1 MTSNIRFQGK
11 CSNFAGEDTAASWCL
26 ELDPQNHVGEP
37 ALLCMCPQTSTLPLC
52 PKHPSTQQVLTGLEL
67 TEIRLLLPPN
77 VGIQGI
83 YHHTFGYKF
92 LFFFFFNFYLFI
104 FFRDRVSLCST
115 ACPGTHSVDQ
125 AGLELRN
132 PPASASQVLGLKAC
146 TTTAWLRSIFLIEAP
161 SSQMTLSCVKLT

>member
-1 MTSNIRFQGK
+1 MTGVQTCALPI

-104 FFRDRVSLCST
+104 LCTWVHCFCLQTLQKTASDPITDGCEPPCGCWELNSGPLEEQPLLLTAEQSLQ
-115 ACPGTHSVDQ
+115 HYKI
-125 AGLELRN
+125 L
-132 PPASASQVLGLKAC
+132 
-146 TTTAWLRSIFLIEAP
+146 
-161 SSQMTLSCVKLT
+161 